1 MRKIY
6 WYIAFCLLLSGCGQY
21 TAMIGPSYTLLET
34 GSVLQASTS
43 LGSSYGMQ
51 TVRKNVSNEVKAE
64 RICQTVHSSEL
75 TEIFFETLDRDDCIF
90 DPMSIYR

>member
-6 WYIAFCLLLSGCGQY
+6 WYITFCILLSGCGQY
-21 TAMIGPSYTLLET
+21 TAMIGPSYTLRET
-34 GSVLQASTS
+34 GNVLQVSTS
-43 LGSSYGMQ
+43 LGSSYGTQ
-51 TVRKNVSNEVKAE
+51 TVRKNVSYEVKAE

>member
-1 MRKIY
+1 MKKIY
-6 WYIAFCLLLSGCGQY
+6 LYIAFCLLLSGCGQY
-21 TAMIGPSYTLLET
+21 TAMIGPSYTLVET
-34 GSVLQASTS
+34 GNVLQASTS
-43 LGSSYGMQ
+43 FGSSYGMNKA
-51 TVRKNVSNEVKAE
+51 RRNISNEVKAE

>member
-34 GSVLQASTS
+34 GNVLQASTS